1 MLETNRLLLFSQID
15 KNFRLNTILCLPVNL
30 FRVHWKV
37 GFVVSFRINN
47 NPFFIFKIYKQLFNI
62 FLDMPHSLI
71 CNGDNPDITK
81 ERRNARFDYYELSK
95 FIHGG
100 EQILKRRQEI
110 LEFVESKPEFRD
122 PIPIEFMSREQV
134 RIQQHV
140 Y

>member
-1 MLETNRLLLFSQID
+1 
-15 KNFRLNTILCLPVNL
+15 
-30 FRVHWKV
+30 
-37 GFVVSFRINN
+37 
-47 NPFFIFKIYKQLFNI
+47 
-62 FLDMPHSLI
+62 MPHSLI